1 MDSEK
6 APKKDEDAPKE
17 EASKDEPPMGKKIK
31 GPGPARM
38 LKGKKKKGT
47 SSRGPSSSPR
57 RIDIISPMRKMSPGG
72 TSPRP
77 VHKEMS
83 PMSVNE
89 FNQKFIE
96 QLKTPSIDLRK
107 TGSNIVTDPSLELGL
122 LLDCTS
128 SMGSWISRAKK
139 TIHDII
145 DKSIKECEE
154 DGSLKCRVSFVG
166 YRDIKD

>member
-1 MDSEK
+1 MDSK
-6 APKKDEDAPKE
+6 DAPKKEEDAPDE
-17 EASKDEPPMGKKIK
+17 EAAEEEPPMDKKKK
-31 GPGPARM
+31 GPGPPRM

-47 SSRGPSSSPR
+47 SSRGPSASPR
-57 RIDIISPMRKMSPGG
+57 RMGSSSPMRRMSPGG

-83 PMSVNE
+83 PRSVNE
-89 FNQKFIE
+89 YNKKFIE

-107 TGSNIVTDPSLELGL
+107 TGADVETDPTLELGL

-139 TIHDII
+139 TIHEII